1 MESAARINEK
11 TQEINAR
18 EYAKELLLFADTQK
32 KGGHQ
37 AYQRCQWIL
46 GRLVADD
53 ARKAILREVERE
65 LGL

>member
-32 KGGHQ
+32 KGGRQ
-37 AYQRCQWIL
+37 AYRRCQWIL

-53 ARKAILREVERE
+53 AREAILDAVAKE